1 MSIIFSNVYKTLR
14 QKSKKSSVFSS
25 VDAKFEDY
33 RITGVLAPPGAGKST
48 LISLASG
55 RLRPDKG
62 RVNRSSNVSFPVGGG
77 GVFNGL
83 LTARENI
90 AFLCRVAGFDPKPIL
105 KFVIE
110 FGELNAAID
119 RQFRTLNRDE
129 RTRVL
134 FTSVYA
140 IPYDFYLA
148 DEVIIGGRGSFRER
162 CKTLVEERMK
172 TAGFLIATSSPA
184 VLKAYC
190 NDFAIIDQ
198 GTIRMVESK
207 HIAEQMIGKAR
218 LKDGDGS
225 AEHASDEMEMAIPR

>member
-1 MSIIFSNVYKTLR
+1 MSIVFSNVHKTLR
-14 QKSKKSSVFSS
+14 QKEKKTVVFSS
-25 VDAKFEDY
+25 VDAEFEGD

-55 RLRPDKG
+55 KLRPDKG

-90 AFLCRVAGFDPKPIL
+90 AFLCRVAGFDPRPIL

-110 FGELNAAID
+110 FGDLQTAID
-119 RQFRTLNRDE
+119 RQFKMLNRDQ

-140 IPYDFYLA
+140 IPYDFYLV
-148 DEVIIGGRGSFRER
+148 DETIIGGRGSFREK
-162 CKTLVEERMK
+162 CKALVEERMK
-172 TAGFLIATSSPA
+172 TSGFLIATSSAA
-184 VLKAYC
+184 VLKTYC
-190 NDFAIIDQ
+190 NDFAVLDD
-198 GTIRMVESK
+198 GAVTMVDSRDA
-207 HIAEQMIGKAR
+207 AEKLIGGSR
-218 LKDGDGS
+218 LRDGDGS
-225 AEHASDEMEMAIPR
+225 AEHASDDMEMTIPI